1 MIKELSIFVQNQKG
15 KLSIISRIMSEN
27 NISIKG
33 FSVDDTGEGYGIF
46 RIVVDYWEKGEEILK
61 KNNFTVSVTDILAVK
76 IEDKPGSLYKILKI
90 LSDKKINLEYTYLL
104 ANSIIGIKLDNEPL
118 AIQVLRENNIELIE
132 NNLSIWKD

>member
-132 NNLSIWKD
+132 NNLSI